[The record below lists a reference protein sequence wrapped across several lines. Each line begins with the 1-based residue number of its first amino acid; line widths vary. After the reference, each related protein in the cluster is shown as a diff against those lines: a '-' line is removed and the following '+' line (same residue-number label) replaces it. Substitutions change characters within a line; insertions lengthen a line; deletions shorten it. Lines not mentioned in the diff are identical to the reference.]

1 MLVSCTLTRCTH
13 THLTTTSL
21 ATTAAQPV
29 NTHVCMR
36 THTHTHAHTQ
46 THANARARNHK
57 HARTHWTASL
67 PHKGAELL
75 ASPGGLQ
82 VPVVGMPVVGTD
94 CSTWAPYK
102 CNDELVFYSEATDC
116 KELCPDEPII
126 MDGNWA
132 PPEPPIIMDGN
143 WAPPTECPEVLCEM
157 FCEDG
162 FQLGADGCEVC
173 SCNQKPRSVCSMDAD
188 CAEDSFCSST
198 TCRPYSVRVCA

>member
-1 MLVSCTLTRCTH
+1 MLFCADGFQLGADGCEVCICNQKRLAKGEVCYQFIESNPRAGMDRKFDCAKGLECVSE
-13 THLTTTSL
+13 
-21 ATTAAQPV
+21 V
-29 NTHVCMR
+29 
-36 THTHTHAHTQ
+36 
-46 THANARARNHK
+46 
-57 HARTHWTASL
+57 
-67 PHKGAELL
+67 G
-75 ASPGGLQ
+75 
-82 VPVVGMPVVGTD
+82 VVSFNSVMTCQEKPVVGTD